1 MLNYL
6 TSDEII
12 REPFLLD
19 AILPRFTSTLLNVLQ
34 RYAAA
39 YHTYILPDKRKHIH
53 TYISTLQMLNQID
66 TLYVSDTTQLQDS
79 GSEEF
84 GDKSGQH
91 GEL

>member
-34 RYAAA
+34 RFAAA